1 MFSTS
6 QRRAW
11 LTYLSSGRLKL
22 PWKRHCHRSMY
33 LEALE
38 MPPGRGVDLYADAV
52 GFLVPNDN
60 DWVLGNDYLFN
71 MISGQPDKP

>member
-1 MFSTS
+1 
-6 QRRAW
+6 
-11 LTYLSSGRLKL
+11 
-22 PWKRHCHRSMY
+22 MY

-38 MPPGRGVDLYADAV
+38 MRPGRGVDLYADAV

-60 DWVLGNDYLFN
+60 DWALGNDYLLN